1 MNKMQQNIMQLYA
14 TLLRAHLALLDEITD
29 AATSK
34 AARRSATKAS
44 EAICA
49 TVYHM
54 IHDTGLMPNH
64 TMIRWI
70 SDLAP
75 TADDFDFGLMDEVRN
90 LERHVFA
97 STTGG
102 RIGFGLYPSN

>member
-1 MNKMQQNIMQLYA
+1 MNKYEQTIMQLYA
-14 TLLRAHLALLDEITD
+14 TLLRAHIALLDEILD

-34 AARRSATKAS
+34 AARRSMTKAS

-54 IHDTGLMPNH
+54 IHDTGLRPNSH
-64 TMIRWI
+64 MIRWI

-75 TADDFDFGLMDEVRN
+75 TADDFDFSLMEDMRAM
-90 LERHVFA
+90 ERQVFP
-97 STTGG
+97 SPVGG
-102 RIGFGLYPSN
+102 YTGFGIYPSN